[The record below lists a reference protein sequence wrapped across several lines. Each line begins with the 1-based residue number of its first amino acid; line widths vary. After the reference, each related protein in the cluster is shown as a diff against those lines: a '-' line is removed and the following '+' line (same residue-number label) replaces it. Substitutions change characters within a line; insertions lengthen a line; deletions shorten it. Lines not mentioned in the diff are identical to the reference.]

1 MSTVTAHR
9 NIVYRLIP
17 GTSPKAQKLAAQ
29 AGACRFVWNAM
40 LARQK
45 AAYAASKAQ
54 IDGAQNRKEKG
65 AKEEEPPSVSFFSLG
80 KRFTALRRDVPWL
93 QNYHA
98 GMTRY
103 VLKYQAEAWQRSFQ
117 GGGYP
122 RFKKRG
128 RSMPSFTIPEKVKI
142 KDNKLYIPRLGW
154 YRLQR
159 KGGNP
164 WPDGQPVKAVIKKI
178 SADRWQVTICYKVE
192 VAEIPDTGV
201 AAGIDMNVGQVAVV
215 TSANDSMLLEQP
227 KKKTDKLD
235 TRIKRN
241 QRALARKKK
250 GSNRRQKMRE
260 RCMRLMR
267 KRANRRRNWQ
277 HHASKQISR
286 MASTVVV
293 EKLNT
298 QGMTKSAKGT
308 VDNPGQN
315 VKAKSGLNREIL
327 NTGWTSLV
335 QMLGYK
341 CREVKAVNPAYTSQT
356 CHACKKVNKA
366 SRQGRRY
373 ECVAC
378 GHADHADLNAARN
391 ILSSGI
397 AASGIGASARRG
409 ALALATP
416 LTREMD
422 SLDDLVN

>member
-1 MSTVTAHR
+1 MLG
-9 NIVYRLIP
+9 Y
-17 GTSPKAQKLAAQ
+17 QKESYEEA
-29 AGACRFVWNAM
+29 
-40 LARQK
+40 
-45 AAYAASKAQ
+45 
-54 IDGAQNRKEKG
+54 KG
-65 AKEEEPPSVSFFSLG
+65 KGEEPPSVSFFSLG
-80 KRFTALRRDVPWL
+80 KRFTAFRRDVPWL
-93 QNYHA
+93 NDYSYLI
-98 GMTRY
+98 TRY

-117 GGGYP
+117 GGGQP
-122 RFKKRG
+122 RFKQRG
-128 RSMPSFTIPEKVKI
+128 QAMASFTIPEKVKS

-164 WPDGQPVKAVIKKI
+164 WPDGHPVKAVIKKI
-178 SADRWQVTICYKVE
+178 SADRWQVTICYKVA
-192 VAEIPDTGV
+192 VAELSDTGV
-201 AAGIDMNVGQVAVV
+201 AAGIDMNVSQVAVV
-215 TSANDSMLLEQP
+215 TSANDSMLLAQP

-250 GSNRRQKMRE
+250 GSSRFQKLKQRHI
-260 RCMRLMR
+260 RLLR
-267 KRANRRRNWQ
+267 KKAMRRRNW
-277 HHASKQISR
+277 HHHVSR
-286 MASTVVV
+286 KVSRLASTVVV

-308 VDNPGQN
+308 VDAPGKN

-341 CREVKAVNPAYTSQT
+341 CREVKTVNPAYTSQT
-356 CHACKKVNKA
+356 CHACQQVNKA

-391 ILSSGI
+391 IL
-397 AASGIGASARRG
+397 ASGIGAAARRG
-409 ALALATP
+409 ALALATST
-416 LTREMD
+416 TREKD
-422 SLDDLVN
+422 RLGDLVN